1 MIARRPEPVKPLG
14 VRIPTRM
21 GTTRSTVTRGPGAA
35 LLAVSVLA
43 GCRQASTTT
52 PRPSTSVSPST
63 VANTQPGQLLV
74 TALRPDATVFLD
86 GRRLGA
92 APQHADGLSPGS
104 HEVRVEKQG
113 FRPFRM
119 QVQILPGREARVE
132 ARLEPESSR
141 LSVKADVVGAQ
152 VFLDRKSVGTAP
164 VDLELTP
171 GPHRLNVSAEGY
183 EMYAED
189 VDVPSGQRDVMVR
202 FREVR
207 LDAGVDV
214 VHKHGIGSCQG
225 RLTATPAGIR
235 YQASRRADAFDAPLD
250 TLEHLEVDYLAKT
263 LRVSLR
269 GGRSYNFTTR
279 DPSADGLLV
288 FQKQVE
294 QARQQLTG
302 PEGSR
307 GGSAGPARGP
317 SPG

>member
-1 MIARRPEPVKPLG
+1 
-14 VRIPTRM
+14 M
-21 GTTRSTVTRGPGAA
+21 GTRSSTVTRGPGVA

-43 GCRQASTTT
+43 GCRQATTT
-52 PRPSTSVSPST
+52 TARPPTSAPPST
-63 VANTQPGQLLV
+63 VANTQPGRLLV

-92 APQHADGLSPGS
+92 APQHADGLSPGA

-113 FRPFRM
+113 LRPFRM

-202 FREVR
+202 FREVH

-214 VHKHGIGSCQG
+214 VHKHGIGSCKG

-250 TLEHLEVDYLAKT
+250 SLERLEVDYLAKT
-263 LRVSLR
+263 LRVGLL

-294 QARQQLTG
+294 EARQRLTG
-302 PEGSR
+302 PQGSR

-317 SPG
+317 SPGSAP